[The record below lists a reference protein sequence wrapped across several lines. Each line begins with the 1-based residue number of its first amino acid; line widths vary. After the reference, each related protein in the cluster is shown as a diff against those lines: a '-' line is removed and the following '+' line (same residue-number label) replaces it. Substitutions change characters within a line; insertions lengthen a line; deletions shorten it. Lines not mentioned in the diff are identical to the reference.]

1 MSAYPARTPRP
12 TTSIVNATFRG
23 ETAAAFAIVP
33 QSTAG
38 IGYYSHAGNEL
49 LVDVAGWFTGAVPT
63 ATEVP
68 APNLPAP
75 RCARSTSASSLTSFF
90 SDGTSPLTGG
100 DYQRAT
106 RLPDGRILWT
116 FQDALVPNRFGQR
129 ILVHNAGL
137 VQTGTCFQLLRGG
150 TFDDPASWLMADQAT
165 PYRRWFWP
173 LGATWGHDGNY
184 RVFLAEMRENGSR
197 YLSRTEPVA
206 TWIATIRPSDMHVV
220 AAQPAPNSSA
230 SLYGFSV
237 TSDST
242 WTYLDAQCHRQFGYD
257 LLPYTDPPVY
267 IHDLTCAGNVR
278 VARVPRGEPEAAP
291 AYWNGAAW
299 VASAA
304 GAVPVMPTGADRQI
318 NPSQIE
324 FDGRQFV
331 AVTKEGD
338 WWGDT
343 LYVDVAP
350 AAQGPWRTVAAI
362 PTLPR
367 CVGCNNYFASIV
379 PWRAAGG
386 ALIVGLSNNTW
397 SGPYTGWY
405 NPTFFVV

>member
-1 MSAYPARTPRP
+1 
-12 TTSIVNATFRG
+12 
-23 ETAAAFAIVP
+23 
-33 QSTAG
+33 
-38 IGYYSHAGNEL
+38 
-49 LVDVAGWFTGAVPT
+49 
-63 ATEVP
+63 
-68 APNLPAP
+68 
-75 RCARSTSASSLTSFF
+75 
-90 SDGTSPLTGG
+90 
-100 DYQRAT
+100 
-106 RLPDGRILWT
+106 
-116 FQDALVPNRFGQR
+116 
-129 ILVHNAGL
+129 
-137 VQTGTCFQLLRGG
+137 
-150 TFDDPASWLMADQAT
+150 
-165 PYRRWFWP
+165 
-173 LGATWGHDGNY
+173 
-184 RVFLAEMRENGSR
+184 
-197 YLSRTEPVA
+197 
-206 TWIATIRPSDMHVV
+206 MHVV